1 MNRYA
6 PPTAAIAEIGISSA
20 TAGIQLFRNI
30 AVFVVGL
37 PIGWLAIMGS
47 RFLVHLT
54 INAVPH
60 FAGRYSLGV
69 AEFLAALLPAM
80 IMGALACLS
89 FAGRWRH
96 VWWWG
101 LSIGLLSLALA
112 AVEPVVPDGSSRS
125 LAIMSFWEF
134 SSFLI
139 IGLTASLLR
148 WRFRKR
154 RIAPAA

>member
-1 MNRYA
+1 MDRYA
-6 PPTAAIAEIGISSA
+6 PPTAEIADIGISSA
-20 TAGIQLFRNI
+20 SAGTQLLRNM
-30 AVFVVGL
+30 AALVVGL

-47 RFLVHLT
+47 RFLVHFT

-60 FAGRYSLGV
+60 FAGRYSIGV
-69 AEFLAALLPAM
+69 AEFLAALLPAV
-80 IMGALACLS
+80 IVGALACLS
-89 FAGRWRH
+89 FTGRWRH

-101 LSIGLLSLALA
+101 LSIALLSLALS

-148 WRFRKR
+148 WQFKR
-154 RIAPAA
+154 RRGAPAA